1 LDNIKKL
8 ASQTAIYGI
17 SSVIGRI
24 LNYLLVP
31 LYTRLFTTSE
41 YGVVTEMYAYVAFLV
56 VFLTYGMETAFF
68 RFSKKENEKQVYSTA
83 LLSLIFS
90 SSIFVFIITLNSS
103 LIAEYMGYGV
113 LKEYIDYFAIIVA
126 LDAISAIVFAKLRQQ
141 ERAARFVF
149 VKLLGILS
157 NISLNIY
164 FIWFKGMG
172 IEYIFISNL
181 ISSVFVIVFLFSE
194 ITKVK
199 LDFKLDVW
207 KKMLYYGLPLLV
219 AGLAGISN
227 ETLDRVLIKQT
238 SHPKHIYE
246 NYINQTDF
254 KNNAKISNH
263 EAVDILNEIN
273 NHGDNHEKLSKQ
285 TKSFIN
291 KVRTSELGLYGAF
304 YKLSILMI
312 LFIQGFRFAAEPFFF
327 SHNSKNGDKKVYADI
342 MKYFI
347 ICMAFIFLVII
358 IFYDFFVSFLG
369 SDFRQDDRGFMVL
382 SILLLSNFLLGVFF
396 NLSIWYKLTDK
407 TAYGAYLSIGGA
419 IITISFNLLL
429 IPRMGFI
436 GSAWTT
442 LLCYF
447 CMALASYFLAKKHF
461 YVPYDKNR
469 ILLYVAIM
477 LIIYILILTLNLN
490 LIINSLFLLVFVI
503 FVYILEKPKKK
514 HCEH

>member
-1 LDNIKKL
+1 MDNIKKL

-17 SSVIGRI
+17 SSVVGRI

-41 YGVVTEMYAYVAFLV
+41 YGVVTELYAYVAFLV

-68 RFSKKENEKQVYSTA
+68 RFSKKENENHVYSTA

-103 LIAEYMGYGV
+103 LIAEYIGYGV
-113 LKEYIDYFAIIVA
+113 LKEYINYFAIIVA

-157 NISLNIY
+157 NIILNIY

-181 ISSVFVIVFLFSE
+181 ISSVLMIVFLFSE
-194 ITKVK
+194 IIKVK
-199 LDFKLDVW
+199 LEFKPHVW
-207 KKMLYYGLPLLV
+207 KKMFYYGLPLLV

-238 SHPKHIYE
+238 SHPKQIYE
-246 NYINQTDF
+246 NYLSQTDF

-312 LFIQGFRFAAEPFFF
+312 LFVQGFRFAAEPFFF
-327 SHNSKNGDKKVYADI
+327 HIIVKMETKVYADI

-369 SDFRQDDRGFMVL
+369 SDFRQDDRGFEVL

-407 TAYGAYLSIGGA
+407 TVYGAYLSIGGA

-429 IPRMGFI
+429 IPKLGFI
-436 GSAWTT
+436 ASAWTT

-447 CMALASYFLAKKHF
+447 CMVLASYFLAKKHF
-461 YVPYDKNR
+461 YIPYDKNR

-477 LIIYILILTLNLN
+477 LIIYILILTLKLN
-490 LIINSLFLLVFVI
+490 LIINSLFLLVFMI